1 MKCHDSHVFLHV
13 YLPLAICGVLWKE
26 VCEPLI
32 EFSFFF
38 RELCSKTLRLDNLDL
53 LQRTIDLTLCKLEKI
68 FPPSISDIMVHLLI
82 NLVDEAKILG
92 AVQYRWVYPIER
104 YLRRLKSHVKK

>member
-38 RELCSKTLRLDNLDL
+38 REFLEVFPKDISDL
-53 LQRTIDLTLCKLEKI
+53 PPEREIEFSIDLVPGVGPI
-68 FPPSISDIMVHLLI
+68 SI
-82 NLVDEAKILG
+82 AP
-92 AVQYRWVYPIER
+92 YRMSPIE
-104 YLRRLKSHVKK
+104 LAELKKQLEEFLETMYFE